1 MLEILILYIFIFQ
14 RYTIGCVTLLAN
26 SNNFAIEKGKSEIA
40 IRWINEFITKNNK
53 SFKISISK
61 HSLNTLNFGN
71 FELIEWEGD
80 WSIARNIFKKVSS
93 KLNIKV
99 IESGY
104 HRKGNIIEAFF
115 GMSKEYGKVYSGG
128 KVIGTIVFA
137 KKSGKWIAE
146 KEKRG

>member
-1 MLEILILYIFIFQ
+1 LKVIILYNLKVYC
-14 RYTIGCVTLLAN
+14 RCLTLLAN
-26 SNNFAIEKGKSEIA
+26 SNNFAIEKGKSVIA
-40 IRWINEFITKNNK
+40 VNWINEYINKNDK

-61 HSLNTLNFGN
+61 YSLTTLNFGN
-71 FELIEWEGD
+71 FDLVEWEGE

-99 IESGY
+99 IEAGY
-104 HRKGNIIEAFF
+104 HQKGNVIAAFF
-115 GMSKEYGKVYSGG
+115 GMSKEYGKVYSSG
-128 KVIGTIVFA
+128 KFIGNIIFA

>member
-1 MLEILILYIFIFQ
+1 LKVIILYDLKAYY
-14 RYTIGCVTLLAN
+14 RRLTLLAT
-26 SNNFAIEKGKSEIA
+26 SNNFAIEKGKSVIA
-40 IRWINEFITKNNK
+40 VNWINEYINKNNK
-53 SFKISISK
+53 SFKISISEY
-61 HSLNTLNFGN
+61 SLTTLNFGN
-71 FELIEWEGD
+71 FDLVEWEGE

-104 HRKGNIIEAFF
+104 HQKGNVLAAFF
-115 GMSKEYGKVYSGG
+115 GVSKEYGKVYSGG
-128 KVIGTIVFA
+128 KFIGNIIFT

>member
-1 MLEILILYIFIFQ
+1 MYIV
-14 RYTIGCVTLLAN
+14 GCIILLAN
-26 SNNFAIEKGKSEIA
+26 SNNFAIEKGKSVIA
-40 IRWINEFITKNNK
+40 INWINEFISKSNR

-61 HSLNTLNFGN
+61 YSLNTLNFGN
-71 FELIEWEGD
+71 FDLIEWEGD

-104 HRKGNIIEAFF
+104 HKKGNIIEAFF
-115 GMSKEYGKVYSGG
+115 GMSKEYGKVYSSG
-128 KVIGTIVFA
+128 KIIGTIILA
-137 KKSGKWIAE
+137 KKSGRWIVE

>member
-1 MLEILILYIFIFQ
+1 MHIVECII
-14 RYTIGCVTLLAN
+14 LLAN
-26 SNNFAIEKGKSEIA
+26 SNNFAIEKGKSVIA
-40 IRWINEFITKNNK
+40 INWINEFISKNNR

-61 HSLNTLNFGN
+61 YSLNTLNFGN
-71 FELIEWEGD
+71 FDLIEWEGD

-104 HRKGNIIEAFF
+104 HKKGNIVEAFF
-115 GMSKEYGKVYSGG
+115 GMSKEYGKVYSSG
-128 KVIGTIVFA
+128 KFIGTIILA
-137 KKSGKWIAE
+137 KKSGRWSVE

>member
-1 MLEILILYIFIFQ
+1 MKVIILYDLKAYY
-14 RYTIGCVTLLAN
+14 RRLTLLAT
-26 SNNFAIEKGKSEIA
+26 SNNFAIEKGKSVIA
-40 IRWINEFITKNNK
+40 IEWINEYNNKNNK

-61 HSLNTLNFGN
+61 HSLTTLNFGN
-71 FELIEWEGD
+71 FDFVEWEGD

-104 HRKGNIIEAFF
+104 HQKGNVIAAFF

-128 KVIGTIVFA
+128 KFIGNIIFA

>member
-1 MLEILILYIFIFQ
+1 MKVIILYNLKVYCRCII
-14 RYTIGCVTLLAN
+14 LLAN
-26 SNNFAIEKGKSEIA
+26 SNNFAIEKGKSVIA
-40 IRWINEFITKNNK
+40 VNWINEYINKNNK

-61 HSLNTLNFGN
+61 YSLNTLNFGN
-71 FELIEWEGD
+71 FDLVEWEGE

-104 HRKGNIIEAFF
+104 HQKRQCDRAFF

-128 KVIGTIVFA
+128 KFIGNIIFA